1 MVTRTPRATRSAA
14 FNAEKKKMS
23 IKHLPASASADEIC
37 AALGEDGCVVVDNVV
52 RPEVMDEVA
61 QELRPFTE
69 KTPFG
74 PDEFS
79 GRRTRRTG
87 GLIARSAKCRDLV
100 MNPTVLGAVGKMLG
114 HATSF
119 QLHLTQ
125 VIAIGPGEPAQT
137 IHRDQWAFDFFPFP
151 KGYEVQCN
159 TIWAMTDFI
168 EENGA
173 TRVIPGSNRF
183 DDRLRFT
190 EGDTEPAEMTKG
202 SVLFYTGSIYHG
214 GGANRSKEIR
224 TGINITYN
232 VSWLRQEENQY
243 LSVPLE
249 IARTLPVDLLRL
261 MGYRLGAY
269 ALGYVDDTRDPIEV
283 VRPDLARNGFRPV
296 LETQESASFLKPQ
309 SQGSNAKD

>member
-1 MVTRTPRATRSAA
+1 
-14 FNAEKKKMS
+14 MS
-23 IKHLPASASADEIC
+23 IKHLPVSASSDEIC
-37 AALGEDGCVVVDNVV
+37 AALADDGCVVVDRLV
-52 RPEVMDEVA
+52 RPEILDEVA
-61 QELRPFTE
+61 AELRPFTDAT
-69 KTPFG
+69 KFG
-74 PDEFS
+74 ADDFS

-87 GLIARSAKCRDLV
+87 GLIARSPKSRDLV
-100 MNPTVLGAVGKMLG
+100 MNPTVLGAVGKLLG

-125 VIAIGPGEPAQT
+125 TIAIGPGEPAQT

-159 TIWAMTDFI
+159 TIWAMTDFT

-190 EGDTEPAEMTKG
+190 EADTEPAEMSKG

-214 GGANRSKEIR
+214 GGANRSNSIR

-243 LSVPLE
+243 LSVPPE

-283 VRPDLARNGFRPV
+283 VRPDLANTGFRPV
-296 LETQESASFLKPQ
+296 MESQKADNFLKNQPQ
-309 SQGSNAKD
+309 AAAQK

>member
-1 MVTRTPRATRSAA
+1 
-14 FNAEKKKMS
+14 MS
-23 IKHLPASASADEIC
+23 ITHLPASASADEIS
-37 AALGEDGCVVVDNVV
+37 AVLGEDGVVVVDRIV
-52 RPEVMDEVA
+52 RPEIMDEVA

-69 KTPFG
+69 ATPLG
-74 PDEFS
+74 ADEFS

-87 GLIARSAKCRDLV
+87 GLIARSPKCRELV
-100 MNPTVLGAVGKMLG
+100 MHPTVLGGVGKMLG

-125 VIAIGPGEPAQT
+125 IISIGPGEPAQT

-151 KGYEVQCN
+151 RGYEVQCN
-159 TIWAMTDFI
+159 TIWAMTDFTA
-168 EENGA
+168 ENGA

-183 DDRLRFT
+183 DDKLRFA
-190 EGDTEPAEMTKG
+190 ESDTEPAEMEKG
-202 SVLFYTGSIYHG
+202 SVLFYTGSLYHG
-214 GGANRSKEIR
+214 GGANRSKDIR

-243 LSVPLE
+243 LSVPLDV
-249 IARTLPVDLLRL
+249 ARTLPVDLLRL

-296 LETQESASFLKPQ
+296 LETPESASFLNTQ
-309 SQGSNAKD
+309 SRRSNEKTE